1 MSDIIDT
8 LHNIEAGIYGS
19 QMMAEQV
26 EELFRRAKN
35 DGHHD
40 LAVHAK
46 KALDGL
52 NGMVSYF
59 RDVHSAI
66 WESIEPMPIQIVD
79 ESRPKLTLIKGGK
92 NRGGE

>member
-1 MSDIIDT
+1 MSDILDT
-8 LHNIEAGIYGS
+8 LQKVEAGIYGS

-26 EELFRRAKN
+26 QELLLGAKEV
-35 DGHHD
+35 GHHD

-52 NGMVSYF
+52 NGMVRYF
-59 RDVHSAI
+59 EDVHSAI
-66 WESIEPMPIQIVD
+66 WESMEPIHIPIVD

-92 NRGGE
+92 K